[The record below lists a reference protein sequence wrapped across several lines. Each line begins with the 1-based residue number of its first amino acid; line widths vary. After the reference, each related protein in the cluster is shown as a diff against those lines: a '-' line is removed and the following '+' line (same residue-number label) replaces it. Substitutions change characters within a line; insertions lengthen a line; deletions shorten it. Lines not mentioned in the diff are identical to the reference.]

1 MQKRS
6 NPFAKR
12 PNPFEEVVETP
23 QEQPVVVEEPVV
35 EEFKEEEPEIYVPQ
49 TPTPAPKQQPRVQQ
63 TVQSNRYTGYN
74 APKVENNRVKYT
86 STMDQDLRREIKFA
100 CVTKGIMFAQF
111 VEEACMEK
119 LRRER
124 GR

>member
-35 EEFKEEEPEIYVPQ
+35 EEFKEEESEIYVSQ
-49 TPTPAPKQQPRVQQ
+49 TPTPAPKPQPRVQQ

-74 APKVENNRVKYT
+74 APKPENNRVKYT

>member
-12 PNPFEEVVETP
+12 PNPFEEVAEATQSQQVEVVETP
-23 QEQPVVVEEPVV
+23 V
-35 EEFKEEEPEIYVPQ
+35 EEFEEEEPEIYVPQ
-49 TPTPAPKQQPRVQQ
+49 TPTPAPKPQPRQPQ
-63 TVQSNRYTGYN
+63 PVQSNRYTGYN
-74 APKVENNRVKYT
+74 APKADNNRVKYT
-86 STMDQDLRREIKFA
+86 STMDKDLRREIKFA

>member
-35 EEFKEEEPEIYVPQ
+35 EAFEEEEPEIYVPQ
-49 TPTPAPKQQPRVQQ
+49 TPTPAPKQQTRTQQ
-63 TVQSNRYTGYN
+63 TVQSNRYTGYS
-74 APKVENNRVKYT
+74 APKVDNNRVKYT
-86 STMDQDLRREIKFA
+86 STMDKDLRREIKFA